1 MTERRSRSF
10 ALTPELLRA
19 YSRRG
24 NFHSDPSAAAA
35 IGLSGL
41 VAQGMQAAAP
51 AYGLHFVAPVL
62 GGETV
67 HAAVD
72 VDGDA
77 AQIEVTAG
85 VDDVR
90 VVGRA
95 RRRA

>member
-1 MTERRSRSF
+1 
-10 ALTPELLRA
+10 
-19 YSRRG
+19 
-24 NFHSDPSAAAA
+24 
-35 IGLSGL
+35 
-41 VAQGMQAAAP
+41 
-51 AYGLHFVAPVL
+51 
-62 GGETV
+62 V